1 VRCQLIWHETRKGRC
16 SPRMCNGSGEMAK
29 SSGGGAALATRAGK
43 TESREVER
51 GDDVVW
57 GRGKTQ
63 RG

>member
-1 VRCQLIWHETRKGRC
+1 
-16 SPRMCNGSGEMAK
+16 MCNGSGEMAK
-29 SSGGGAALATRAGK
+29 SSGGGAAPATRAGK
-43 TESREVER
+43 TESREGER